1 MRDNVVIPKFQLR
14 DLNFYLDSEWT
25 NMPYECSFMI
35 RDLMSNGLHTYRS
48 SLGEKLE
55 EEKIKM
61 SKDCNFK
68 GEKKNKIR
76 FLRKIIIFVF

>member
-68 GEKKNKIR
+68 GEKKKIKLD
-76 FLRKIIIFVF
+76 F

>member
-1 MRDNVVIPKFQLR
+1 MIPKFQLR

-35 RDLMSNGLHTYRS
+35 RDLMNNGLHTYRS

-76 FLRKIIIFVF
+76 YLRKIIIFVF